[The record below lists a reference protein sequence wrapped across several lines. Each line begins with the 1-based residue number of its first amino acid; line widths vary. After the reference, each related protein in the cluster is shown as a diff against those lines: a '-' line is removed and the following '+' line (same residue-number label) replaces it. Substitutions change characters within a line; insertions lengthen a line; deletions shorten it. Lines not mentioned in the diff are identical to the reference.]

1 MIFLAMLFLFFQPNL
16 SEIQLQ
22 FDQGNQRLKEQ
33 DYVGAI
39 QHYKQIDPKNWQSG
53 ALWLNL
59 GLAYTQL
66 DSLGKAKAYFL
77 NAQKFDATKSDA
89 LKSLEYVT
97 KKLPQKAA
105 SLPKLPWDYVL
116 EWTIEIGSTTWS
128 WVTLSFTYIT
138 LILFVL
144 YLFYKRESKWLLR
157 LFVSAFVLAFAFG
170 SAAIYTDY
178 VHFRYG
184 DAVLVAEQSNLNKVA
199 SPDAELVSLAFEGY
213 EFNVDF
219 LKSDGNPDWIYVRMS
234 NGVYG
239 WIKRNDVVI
248 Y

>member
-1 MIFLAMLFLFFQPNL
+1 MIFIYMLFFLFQPSI

-33 DYVGAI
+33 DYLGAI
-39 QHYKQIDPKNWQSG
+39 QHYNQIDTKTWQSG

-77 NAQKFDATKSDA
+77 NAKKFDATQADA
-89 LKSLEYVT
+89 IKSLDYVT

-128 WVTLSFTYIT
+128 WVTLGFAYIT
-138 LILFVL
+138 LSFFILF
-144 YLFYKRESKWLLR
+144 LFFKRDSKWILR
-157 LFVSAFVLAFAFG
+157 LCVSSLVLTFAFG
-170 SAAIYTDY
+170 GAAMYSDY

-184 DAVLVAEQSNLNKVA
+184 DAVLVTEQSNLNKVA

-213 EFNVDF
+213 EFTVDF
-219 LKSDGNPDWIYVRMS
+219 LKSDGNPDWVYVRMS

-239 WIKRNDVVI
+239 WIKRNDIVI